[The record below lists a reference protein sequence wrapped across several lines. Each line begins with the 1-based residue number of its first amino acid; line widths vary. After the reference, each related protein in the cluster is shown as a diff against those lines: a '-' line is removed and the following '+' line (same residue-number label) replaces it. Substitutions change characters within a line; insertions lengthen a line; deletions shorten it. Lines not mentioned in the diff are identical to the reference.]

1 MAEITYY
8 EIITGYNK
16 IEKYATFEQAV
27 NDIKENS
34 FNNYE
39 TIHKV
44 TIAVTDTVTETNI
57 KVAKIITKYGI
68 ARIEWLKTKI
78 LDKQNEIDVINSRA
92 YKNEKTRAAKIDLI
106 NKVYNSYE
114 KELNDL
120 IEIAE

>member
-78 LDKQNEIDVINSRA
+78 LDKQNEIDVINSRI

-120 IEIAE
+120 IEIIE

>member
-8 EIITGYNK
+8 EVITGYNK

-78 LDKQNEIDVINSRA
+78 LDKQNEIDVINSRT

>member
-8 EIITGYNK
+8 EVITGYNK

-78 LDKQNEIDVINSRA
+78 LDKQNEIDVINSRT
-92 YKNEKTRAAKIDLI
+92 YKNEKIRAAKIDLI

>member
-78 LDKQNEIDVINSRA
+78 LDKQNEIDVINSRT
-92 YKNEKTRAAKIDLI
+92 YKNEKTRTAKIDLI